1 MNEIVVTQKPGAI
14 STNFEEV
21 KAKLSEQ
28 LEVYSKMVFTEETK
42 KSAKDTVAE
51 LRKGKA
57 ELQNRC
63 KEVKKEWMIPF
74 DAFMNQANELAEMF
88 DKPISKILEQI
99 DAFEQKRIADKKEVI
114 SNIYAELINEEE
126 IVRLIPLAKIYNTKW
141 ENATFKEK
149 DIREEMMQ
157 KKLALKDA
165 LETIRGM
172 HSQMEERAIALFVD
186 TFNLSESV
194 KLINEYERQK
204 AEILEREREQMRRAE
219 EERIRAE
226 ERRRIE
232 EERRAEEEKAK
243 AIESAKAEV
252 VEQLIPDDIGA
263 EEKGWL
269 YTIMLTPDAKEKL
282 DMYLDSVGI
291 EYYAMEGD
299 E

>member
-1 MNEIVVTQKPGAI
+1 MNEIVVTQTSGAI

-74 DAFMNQANELAEMF
+74 DAFMVQANELAEMF

-99 DAFEQKRIADKKEVI
+99 DAFEQKRIAEKKEVI